1 MDLKIILQQQINNA
15 DYNTHIAIF
24 KYIKKSKINYELND
38 GVDFD
43 LNTLTKNQI
52 KKLLKVTKKFQKVND
67 DMILFAND

>member
-1 MDLKIILQQQINNA
+1 MDIKIILQQKISNA
-15 DYNTHIAIF
+15 DYNTHISIF
-24 KYIKKSKINYELND
+24 KYIVKEKIFYKLND

-43 LNTLTKNQI
+43 LNILSKNQI

>member
-1 MDLKIILQQQINNA
+1 MDLKIILQQQISNA

-24 KYIKKSKINYELND
+24 KYIIKSKINYELND
-38 GVDFD
+38 GVKFD
-43 LNTLTKNQI
+43 LNILTKNQI